1 MGFGVASQILQA
13 TCLMSRGRH
22 QISNPDLIVKANSFC
37 LPVLLP
43 FPLTSQKPIPR
54 RQAPK
59 FAPLTQVFLLRLI
72 DALINAHLQAPPFGK
87 THACISHSS
96 MFPYSYSRGRHLIM
110 CSLSERSFS
119 TSSNSNLP
127 IFLLHYL
134 CLSSELHQWNCPGSG
149 LGSSH
154 LHHRLF
160 NVSGFFAL
168 GRISATHSSAD
179 IRGVCV
185 LPRYHDATSVFRP

>member
-1 MGFGVASQILQA
+1 
-13 TCLMSRGRH
+13 MSRGRH

-110 CSLSERSFS
+110 CSLSECSFS

-127 IFLLHYL
+127 FFCYTIYAFPQNCISGTVSGQAWAVLTCTTGCLTCLVSLLWVGSQQL
-134 CLSSELHQWNCPGSG
+134 ILLLISEASVYCPGIMMPLPFSG
-149 LGSSH
+149 LE
-154 LHHRLF
+154 
-160 NVSGFFAL
+160 VA
-168 GRISATHSSAD
+168 
-179 IRGVCV
+179 
-185 LPRYHDATSVFRP
+185 RYPI